1 MTRSTIG
8 SSRSTIG
15 NRGNNAGRCR
25 ADGRPERSREAAV
38 RHRRSRRQIQRRPF
52 DNLCL
57 SGLFGSTGRTFAP
70 PADRSC
76 TRERSSPSVADHDR
90 QTGRAP
96 PRPHSA
102 GYWPHRRGNV
112 RTTGPRASSGPRAGA
127 VTKPRPVRASPMPP
141 PHLDRRR
148 RIDHHCAFANQ
159 NLKKRARKRMNKLP
173 GFGLIERARALQPL
187 IAREAD
193 EIERTRRLTEPVVSA
208 LIENGLY
215 RVLLPQSLGA
225 TEAPPKL
232 FMQVLEEIAK
242 ADTSTAWCLG
252 QCSVCAMTAA
262 YLDPDAAHEIF
273 NAPPGILAW
282 GAIAHEVQAVPGGY
296 RANAR
301 WDFAS
306 GSRQASW
313 LGAHVRIVEADG
325 TRRRKPDGSPEI
337 RTILF
342 PVSSATMYDVWD
354 VIGLKGTG
362 TDSYSV
368 DNLFIPEKF
377 TALRDDPTA
386 LREKGPLYRLTTNM
400 VFSMGFAAVSV
411 GVARATLDAAVGRNE
426 ASLRAARAYL
436 YATATEV
443 WRDLTRT
450 GNFTDDHRAALRL
463 ASTWTIHQAASVV
476 DAAYNM
482 AGVGAVF
489 SANKF
494 ERRFRDMHAI
504 AQQTQ
509 ARDAHYEDVGKM
521 ILTAD
526 PGTSAH
532 NAQ

>member
-1 MTRSTIG
+1 
-8 SSRSTIG
+8 
-15 NRGNNAGRCR
+15 
-25 ADGRPERSREAAV
+25 
-38 RHRRSRRQIQRRPF
+38 
-52 DNLCL
+52 
-57 SGLFGSTGRTFAP
+57 
-70 PADRSC
+70 
-76 TRERSSPSVADHDR
+76 
-90 QTGRAP
+90 
-96 PRPHSA
+96 
-102 GYWPHRRGNV
+102 
-112 RTTGPRASSGPRAGA
+112 
-127 VTKPRPVRASPMPP
+127 
-141 PHLDRRR
+141 
-148 RIDHHCAFANQ
+148 
-159 NLKKRARKRMNKLP
+159 MNKLP
-173 GFGLIERARALQPL
+173 GFGLIERARALAPL
-187 IAREAD
+187 ITREAD

-215 RVLLPQSLGA
+215 RVLLPQSLGGA
-225 TEAPPKL
+225 EAPPEI
-232 FMQVLEEIAK
+232 FMQMLEEVAK
-242 ADTSTAWCLG
+242 ADASTAWCLG

-262 YLDPDAAHEIF
+262 YLDPDAANQIF

-313 LGAHVRIVEADG
+313 LGAHVQIVEADG
-325 TRRRKPDGSPEI
+325 TRRLKPNGAPEV

-342 PVSSATMYDVWD
+342 PLASATMYDVWD
-354 VIGLKGTG
+354 VIGLNGTG

-400 VFSMGFAAVSV
+400 VFGLGFAAVSV
-411 GVARATLDAAVGRNE
+411 GVARATLDAAVDLTRSKTPAGLKKMQENNAVQGTIGRNE

-436 YATATEV
+436 YATAAEV

-450 GNFTDDHRAALRL
+450 GNFTEEHRAALRL

-476 DAAYNM
+476 DAAYHM
-482 AGVGAVF
+482 AGATAVF

-504 AQQTQ
+504 AQQIQ
-509 ARDAHYEDVGKM
+509 ARDTHYEDVGKM

-526 PGTSAH
+526 PGTSTH

>member
-1 MTRSTIG
+1 
-8 SSRSTIG
+8 
-15 NRGNNAGRCR
+15 
-25 ADGRPERSREAAV
+25 
-38 RHRRSRRQIQRRPF
+38 
-52 DNLCL
+52 
-57 SGLFGSTGRTFAP
+57 
-70 PADRSC
+70 
-76 TRERSSPSVADHDR
+76 
-90 QTGRAP
+90 
-96 PRPHSA
+96 
-102 GYWPHRRGNV
+102 
-112 RTTGPRASSGPRAGA
+112 
-127 VTKPRPVRASPMPP
+127 
-141 PHLDRRR
+141 
-148 RIDHHCAFANQ
+148 
-159 NLKKRARKRMNKLP
+159 MNKLP
-173 GFGLIERARALQPL
+173 GFGLIERARALAPL
-187 IAREAD
+187 ITREAD

-215 RVLLPQSLGA
+215 RVLLPQSLGG
-225 TEAPPKL
+225 TEAPPEI
-232 FMQVLEEIAK
+232 FMQMLEEVAK
-242 ADTSTAWCLG
+242 ADASTAWCLG

-262 YLDPDAAHEIF
+262 YLDPDAANEIF

-313 LGAHVRIVEADG
+313 LGAHVQIVEADG
-325 TRRRKPDGSPEI
+325 TRRLKPNGAPEV

-342 PVSSATMYDVWD
+342 PLASATMYDVWD
-354 VIGLKGTG
+354 VIGLNGTG

-400 VFSMGFAAVSV
+400 VFGLGFAAVSV
-411 GVARATLDAAVGRNE
+411 GVARATLDAAVELARSKTPAGLKKMHENNAVQGKIGRNE

-476 DAAYNM
+476 DAAYHM
-482 AGVGAVF
+482 AGATAVF

-504 AQQTQ
+504 AQQIQ
-509 ARDAHYEDVGKM
+509 ARDTHYEDVGKM